1 MVAEDKGLRVE
12 ESFAHVQAVEFF
24 AVVAISRETST
35 STGLLQW
42 LQGIERLIHVQ
53 WDR

>member
-1 MVAEDKGLRVE
+1 MVVEDKGLRVE
-12 ESFAHVQAVEFF
+12 ESFAHVQTVEFF

-35 STGLLQW
+35 STGQLQW
-42 LQGIERLIHVQ
+42 LQGIERRIHVQ